1 MTLEHQWTQLL
12 GLATWDNA
20 PSIAIASDGSI
31 YLAGSTEGDLDEQII
46 SGGGSDAFITKYS
59 REGIKE
65 WTQLLGSALWDQA
78 TSIAIASDGSIY
90 LAGSTYGNLDE
101 QINSGDYSDTFVT
114 KYSSEGIKEW
124 TQLLGLATWDNAPS
138 ITTVIDG
145 FIYASGNTYYA
156 PDGQSELGGIDAFIA
171 KYAISSTSIVNLTD
185 ILCSSFD
192 FDENIS
198 ASSLVATFFS
208 SSPDLSDI
216 FTYSFV
222 PGYADNAAFSISG
235 DQLLIN
241 DSPDYEIQSSYSI
254 RVQCHEQGGLLI
266 EKEFTFSV
274 NDINDAPSIGKLLSL
289 EPINRD
295 TNFSYTL
302 PVNLFVDQDSILTL
316 SATTSTGAPLPFW
329 LSFDTS
335 TGTFAG
341 TPTTTGTVALNISAS
356 DGLTS
361 VSTPFEFQI
370 RDVQSISSSS
380 KPIVFERNKD
390 LTIPVNYS
398 TTDGSKST
406 GISFGVYFDSTLL
419 SFDVTTGI
427 TDKAQADLFEVG
439 VIQEDVLDS
448 DSDSRTDNFI
458 PIFFKSFSGDFPSTA
473 MSTVPTKLADLTFTV
488 VDKSIDA
495 ITGLK
500 STIVNFTEIE
510 TAQGYGFRSNSAYL
524 TPFAFNL
531 DVDGDGKVTALGDG
545 LMIIRKLFGST
556 FAGDAL
562 TNKAISP
569 GATRNTT
576 EIHEFIQ
583 QGIDSGL
590 LDVDKDLR
598 TTALGDGL
606 MVIRKLF
613 GATFYGSALTDKA
626 ISPDSSLLDG
636 SNYSLMTTDQR
647 FSLAGLIGA
656 NINALFPPSNVL

>member
-1 MTLEHQWTQLL
+1 M
-12 GLATWDNA
+12 
-20 PSIAIASDGSI
+20 
-31 YLAGSTEGDLDEQII
+31 AGSTDGDFDGQIN
-46 SGGGSDAFITKYS
+46 SGGGSDAFVTKYS
-59 REGIKE
+59 SEGIKE
-65 WTQLLGSALWDQA
+65 WTQLLGSEFWDQA

-90 LAGSTYGNLDE
+90 LAGSTDGDLDG
-101 QINSGDYSDTFVT
+101 QINSGGGSDTFIA
-114 KYSSEGIKEW
+114 KYSSEGVKEW

-138 ITTVIDG
+138 ITTAIEG

-171 KYAISSTSIVNLTD
+171 KYAIGSTSIVNPTD
-185 ILCSSFD
+185 ILCSSFE

-208 SSPDLSDI
+208 SSPDVSDI

-222 PGYADNAAFSISG
+222 RGYADNAAFSISG

-241 DSPDYEIQSSYSI
+241 DSPDYETQRSYSI
-254 RVQCHEQGGLLI
+254 RIQCHEQSGLSI

-274 NDINDAPSIGKLLSL
+274 NDVNDAPLIGELLPL
-289 EPINRD
+289 ERINRD
-295 TNFSYTL
+295 TSFSYIL
-302 PVNLFVDQDSILTL
+302 PVNLFLDQDSILTL
-316 SATTSTGAPLPFW
+316 SAATSTGAPLPSW

-341 TPTTTGTVALNISAS
+341 TPITTGTVTLNISAS

-370 RDVQSISSSS
+370 LDVQSISSLS

-427 TDKAQADLFEVG
+427 TDKVQADLFEVG

-448 DSDSRTDNFI
+448 DGDSRTDSFV
-458 PIFFKSFSGDFPSTA
+458 PIFLKSFSGDFPSTT
-473 MSTVPTKLADLTFTV
+473 MPNVPTKLADLTFSV
-488 VDKSIDA
+488 VDKSFDS

-562 TNKAISP
+562 TNKAVSP
-569 GATRNTT
+569 DATRNTT
-576 EIHEFIQ
+576 QIHEFIQ

-626 ISPDSSLLDG
+626 ISPDSSFLDG
-636 SNYSLMTTDQR
+636 SNYSLLTNDQR
-647 FSLAGLIGA
+647 FSLAGLIGG
-656 NINALFPPSNVL
+656 NIDALFPPSSVL